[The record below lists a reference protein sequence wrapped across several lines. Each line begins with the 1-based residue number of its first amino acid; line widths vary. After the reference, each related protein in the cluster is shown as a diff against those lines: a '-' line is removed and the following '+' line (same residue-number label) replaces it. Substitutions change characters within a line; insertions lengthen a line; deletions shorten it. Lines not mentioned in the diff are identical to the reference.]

1 VIVQE
6 LLPMVWVLTIVAC
19 LGALFLLLLVWGFF
33 HLRQSQRQAL
43 DEIGRIEIGDIP
55 SLARECIKVFDRKL
69 GVRLDLDNCEDAAQK
84 LDDALQDG
92 SKIKDTFARDDF
104 YWYFVKPVGAC
115 LGELLR
121 RHARHE
127 WRKQP
132 GEAPSMK
139 ARLKDGH
146 SEAFPFEKV
155 IGHVQGGQ
163 PGDIVA
169 YVELAR
175 ALDQV
180 EPDVPGDRDDR
191 E

>member
-1 VIVQE
+1 
-6 LLPMVWVLTIVAC
+6 MVWVVSIAGC
-19 LGALFLLLLVWGFF
+19 LGILFLLLLVWGFF
-33 HLRQSQRQAL
+33 HLRQSQRQAV
-43 DEIGRIEIGDIP
+43 DEIRRIEISDIP

-69 GVRLDLDNCEDAAQK
+69 GIQLDLDDCEDAAQK
-84 LDDALQDG
+84 LDDALQDRA
-92 SKIKDTFARDDF
+92 KIKDSFARDDF

-132 GEAPSMK
+132 RAAPSMEV
-139 ARLKDGH
+139 RLKEGH
-146 SEAFPFEKV
+146 FEAFPFEKV
-155 IGHVQGGQ
+155 IKQVQGGQ

-169 YVELAR
+169 YVEFAR

-180 EPDVPGDRDDR
+180 EPDVPGERDDR